1 MCNYKSLIK
10 VTLLS
15 CLAYAGLVSAHTQSG
30 SLGKKNTGAAATDIF
45 YVIYSDYDLSGNT
58 ALADHLV
65 ASVKDMAPK
74 LASLISIEVKKN
86 NKSVSS
92 TDRIDG
98 DTKYSPEVRLA
109 GGAGT
114 YLLTIKKSKSV
125 KKGSE
130 IYVAQF
136 HCETS
141 GNSHAETQIQPI
153 QNQ

>member
-10 VTLLS
+10 VILVS

-45 YVIYSDYDLSGNT
+45 YVICSDYDLSGNT

-92 TDRIDG
+92 TDKVDG
-98 DTKYSPEVRLA
+98 DTKYSPEVRLS

-141 GNSHAETQIQPI
+141 GNSHTETLIQPI